1 MRFYRIDGDK
11 AAKTANFTA
20 AEEKYPKI
28 HSNIFKKVK
37 IILKY

>member
-11 AAKTANFTA
+11 AAKTENFTA
-20 AEEKYPKI
+20 AEEKYPRI
-28 HSNIFKKVK
+28 CSNILKKVK